1 MPKPVYDHINHPARK
16 AARGAARAAARIAPG
31 FDFDTPAE
39 PLKAN
44 DFAALVAEL
53 EREFPRSAPA
63 PALPVADYQYTPDSY
78 LAELL
83 RAEGARLVLLTKLH
97 AKRVRYDKNRPEEYA
112 DQCSYTWSAPHLAQL
127 ALADA
132 TAEARFVAREIFRT
146 VDWNRPWHINPMTDE
161 GVEKVVAFVA
171 QVAKRIAPFCTPGN
185 YDLFGM

>member
-1 MPKPVYDHINHPARK
+1 MPKPTYDHISHP
-16 AARGAARAAARIAPG
+16 ARAAARANARQAARIAPS

-39 PLKAN
+39 PLKAD
-44 DFAALVAEL
+44 DFAAVVAEL

-63 PALPVADYQYTPDSY
+63 PDLPVADYSYTSDSY

-97 AKRVRYDKNRPEEYA
+97 AKRVRYDKNRPDEYA
-112 DQCSYTWSAPHLAQL
+112 DQCSYTWAAPHLAQL
-127 ALADA
+127 ALADS
-132 TAEARFVAREIFRT
+132 TPEARFVAQEIFKT
-146 VDWNRPWHINPMTDE
+146 VAWNRPWRINPMTDE
-161 GVEKVVAFVA
+161 GVEKCIAFVA